1 MDHGAGKTRPVEL
14 LHGARLVFRVPGDE
28 MRQHVTELLYL
39 LVLPPVARALDVIE
53 DDTAYLDHPVG
64 AMEFGVTPESEQHL
78 FPMMCSELGGCCV
91 GDGGCATYERCV
103 RDGGC

>member
-1 MDHGAGKTRPVEL
+1 MGSGTPC
-14 LHGARLVFRVPGDE
+14 
-28 MRQHVTELLYL
+28 
-39 LVLPPVARALDVIE
+39 
-53 DDTAYLDHPVG
+53 DHPVG
-64 AMEFGVTPESEQHL
+64 AMEFGDTPESEQHL